1 MLLVSL
7 WNFALAVGFKNRM
20 AYVHKKGVHFLFGDL
35 SWLSQE
41 LHPAQQGT
49 QRFSVFPEHLSA
61 LPQSS
66 ARTREM
72 TETVRSCCR
81 SLQCMCGWPC
91 LLLESE
97 EKQLGPHWGR
107 FHSQE
112 ETESSSMSGE
122 EQC

>member
-1 MLLVSL
+1 MH
-7 WNFALAVGFKNRM
+7 WAVGFKNRM
-20 AYVHKKGVHFLFGDL
+20 AYVQERCVLLFGDL

-72 TETVRSCCR
+72 TETVRE
-81 SLQCMCGWPC
+81 
-91 LLLESE
+91 LLP
-97 EKQLGPHWGR
+97 QLAMHVRGLVC
-107 FHSQE
+107 S
-112 ETESSSMSGE
+112 
-122 EQC
+122 